1 LSLWKTLIVIAGR
14 QSLSHTSEFRGGA
27 SEMAK
32 LHRLISVVLRLAAAG
47 AAAAAAIIMVTSHET
62 TSIFGIEIEAKYS
75 YTPSFV

>member
-1 LSLWKTLIVIAGR
+1 
-14 QSLSHTSEFRGGA
+14 
-27 SEMAK
+27 MAK

-47 AAAAAAIIMVTSHET
+47 PAATAAIIMVTSHET